1 MNLLSCHPTLLLQ
14 PVPNNSNYLM
24 TSVSKAAFICL
35 LTCSLTDSKTSRNS
49 NVTFHTVYYN
59 MGTCIH
65 TCMSL
70 GSGPIQGPIPDTKTP
85 TLSKLEIGLGQDSQP
100 KEDLKVLQQDWM
112 TERVFVQCMGCHFV
126 SKFPEMMYGD
136 KTFMLISCTF
146 LFLHSAKCI
155 DLCCYSG
162 AIM

>member
-49 NVTFHTVYYN
+49 DVTFHTVYYN
-59 MGTCIH
+59 N
-65 TCMSL
+65 
-70 GSGPIQGPIPDTKTP
+70 PIQGPIPDTKTP

-112 TERVFVQCMGCHFV
+112 TDRVFVQCMGCHFV
-126 SKFPEMMYGD
+126 SKCPEMVYGNR
-136 KTFMLISCTF
+136 LSC
-146 LFLHSAKCI
+146 
-155 DLCCYSG
+155 
-162 AIM
+162 